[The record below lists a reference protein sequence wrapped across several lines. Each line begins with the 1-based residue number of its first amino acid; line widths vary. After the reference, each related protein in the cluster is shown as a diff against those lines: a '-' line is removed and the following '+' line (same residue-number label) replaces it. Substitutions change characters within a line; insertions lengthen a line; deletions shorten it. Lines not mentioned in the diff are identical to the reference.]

1 MVAARSC
8 RTETLEPLALN
19 VADPS
24 KDPRISANT
33 AVSGGL
39 PGHAYRALVLAFL
52 VGGLLVCRT
61 AIGLTYYT
69 PLGPGPGFFPFWAGG
84 LLSLFCLML
93 LVQSFRAQ
101 IPAFDIP
108 DKGPMLKI
116 VVTIAAI
123 ACFGLFIER
132 LGFVLTMFGV
142 LLALLYVHGCRMLPT
157 GLVVALTGSLGVG
170 FAFSRWLGVFLPP
183 APGAVLQFIGL

>member
-1 MVAARSC
+1 MVAGLPRG
-8 RTETLEPLALN
+8 TLESLALN
-19 VADPS
+19 VPNPS
-24 KDPRISANT
+24 KDPRSSTNT
-33 AVSGGL
+33 AADDGL
-39 PGHAYRALVLAFL
+39 PGHAYRVLVLAFL

-69 PLGPGPGFFPFWAGG
+69 QMGPGPGFFPFWAGA

-93 LVQSFRAQ
+93 LIQSFRAQ

-108 DKGPMLKI
+108 EKGPMLKI

-123 ACFGLFIER
+123 AGFGLFIER